1 MVLQSRTDYAKT
13 TASIYSEN
21 RYSGM
26 LDAQEI
32 THRFLDT
39 KLQVHPEVVRYILE
53 QNEPDLIER
62 IIAGVPKDTIVVSAK
77 HIPGIQPGPGRD
89 AVPCRS

>member
-1 MVLQSRTDYAKT
+1 
-13 TASIYSEN
+13 
-21 RYSGM
+21 M

-53 QNEPDLIER
+53 QDEPELIDLI
-62 IIAGVPKDTIVVSAK
+62 IAAVPKRRQLNLHRV
-77 HIPGIQPGPGRD
+77 D
-89 AVPCRS
+89 AVQQIVAKMPAVK

>member
-1 MVLQSRTDYAKT
+1 
-13 TASIYSEN
+13 
-21 RYSGM
+21 M

-53 QNEPDLIER
+53 QNEPDLIDR
-62 IIAGVPKDTIVVSAK
+62 IIAAVPKDTHCRLRKA
-77 HIPGIQPGPGRD
+77 HPGGQARSGTGRGSLST
-89 AVPCRS
+89 PRSR

>member
-1 MVLQSRTDYAKT
+1 
-13 TASIYSEN
+13 
-21 RYSGM
+21 M

-53 QNEPDLIER
+53 QNEPELIER

-77 HIPGIQPGPGRD
+77 HIPGVKPVRDGTRFLVDPEVEVVSGSSGTSGRRERD
-89 AVPCRS
+89 G